1 MARRPKRWREVV
13 AGSGDDDLSAMARL
27 MEVMVEM
34 VSSARPPSVSATKG
48 TKSVPEE
55 RQAERLEA
63 SLRWTPT
70 CRAWPGVRA
79 ASATVRTCS
88 GLITCTSRA
97 AGRPR
102 LQLGR
107 KTSAG
112 RACEPGTRPG
122 ASLEGAR
129 AADWAAEKM
138 TSLMALWRAIKI
150 SICACSA
157 LRVLLGAISGRY
169 RYSTCNRYFK
179 EYRYRYVWGYG

>member
-13 AGSGDDDLSAMARL
+13 AGSGEDDLSAMARL
-27 MEVMVEM
+27 MKVMVEM

-88 GLITCTSRA
+88 GLIRSKYAENKKICTPIERSQ
-97 AGRPR
+97 PELKPD
-102 LQLGR
+102 LQSYLG
-107 KTSAG
+107 TG
-112 RACEPGTRPG
+112 F
-122 ASLEGAR
+122 LEAFC
-129 AADWAAEKM
+129 AEK
-138 TSLMALWRAIKI
+138 R
-150 SICACSA
+150 
-157 LRVLLGAISGRY
+157 
-169 RYSTCNRYFK
+169 
-179 EYRYRYVWGYG
+179 

>member
-122 ASLEGAR
+122 ASYVR
-129 AADWAAEKM
+129 HI
-138 TSLMALWRAIKI
+138 SYVRQI
-150 SICACSA
+150 SICACAA

>member
-13 AGSGDDDLSAMARL
+13 AGSGVDDLSAMAPL

-88 GLITCTSRA
+88 GLITCTS
-97 AGRPR
+97 
-102 LQLGR
+102 
-107 KTSAG
+107 SI
-112 RACEPGTRPG
+112 
-122 ASLEGAR
+122 
-129 AADWAAEKM
+129 
-138 TSLMALWRAIKI
+138 AIDNN
-150 SICACSA
+150 C
-157 LRVLLGAISGRY
+157 VMH
-169 RYSTCNRYFK
+169 YFCFFFFFFLNNK
-179 EYRYRYVWGYG
+179 

>member
-13 AGSGDDDLSAMARL
+13 AGSGEDDLSAMAR
-27 MEVMVEM
+27 MKVMVEM

-122 ASLEGAR
+122 ASLVGAR

-138 TSLMALWRAIKI
+138 TSLVALWRAIR
-150 SICACSA
+150 SPLPPHPTWWSP
-157 LRVLLGAISGRY
+157 
-169 RYSTCNRYFK
+169 
-179 EYRYRYVWGYG
+179 

>member
-1 MARRPKRWREVV
+1 MA
-13 AGSGDDDLSAMARL
+13 AGSGEDDLSAMARL
-27 MEVMVEM
+27 MEVMVEI

-70 CRAWPGVRA
+70 CRAWP
-79 ASATVRTCS
+79 ATVRTCS

-107 KTSAG
+107 KMSAG

-138 TSLMALWRAIKI
+138 TSLMALWRAIRSPLPHIK
-150 SICACSA
+150 
-157 LRVLLGAISGRY
+157 RV
-169 RYSTCNRYFK
+169 
-179 EYRYRYVWGYG
+179 